1 MEGQQWWRL
10 RFSFRNATI
19 VVCFINVVTALFL
32 LHGFLTSSY
41 TRNKLSSPN
50 SNPGYTVY
58 DTLFKEAQL
67 SYIKESEEIRLAML
81 PLELIKRVREI
92 EQDVYTESETAQ
104 KKDLKQTAAVDLSK
118 RLKDIRSLNDAASLK
133 ALEEWRRRKMERARQ
148 RQMEKNGT
156 TSSQAEDT
164 ECSRTMLLLEECL
177 AKEREDGGKWKMKWF
192 GRRGEEGE
200 ASESIAT
207 DRRKGGGCLDV
218 LRK

>member
-1 MEGQQWWRL
+1 MSYTPLGVMP
-10 RFSFRNATI
+10 NATI
-19 VVCFINVVTALFL
+19 VVCFINVITALFL

-50 SNPGYTVY
+50 SNP
-58 DTLFKEAQL
+58 AQL

-92 EQDVYTESETAQ
+92 EQD
-104 KKDLKQTAAVDLSK
+104 TAAVDLSK

-156 TSSQAEDT
+156 TSSQA
-164 ECSRTMLLLEECL
+164 
-177 AKEREDGGKWKMKWF
+177 
-192 GRRGEEGE
+192 
-200 ASESIAT
+200 
-207 DRRKGGGCLDV
+207 
-218 LRK
+218 